1 MRKAVSL
8 CIVLWALVAVPLF
21 GSTLGEGAAKNL
33 VQRYGERLLAGDFSV
48 SELFGDL
55 YIKEYVDVEKRN
67 LALNL
72 IPGLARFDSSGKNY
86 LSEFFYEV
94 HYVKGAVPDIRRVAH
109 LTSFKRGSG
118 EIERVM
124 YYVSP
129 DFLKE
134 KIFKGQYLSP
144 VHPANYKY
152 YRYAL
157 DTLYAA
163 TDGSCKIKFEQRF
176 DNIKLID
183 KGWVLITD
191 SCAVRA
197 ASFEGWDEQSRFVV
211 TCTMGNEGLERF
223 VVKDINVLIDY
234 KFAYNRLKISASAT
248 YSYFALSN
256 ELQGFDKKRH
266 FDVTGSLNT
275 NWSNNYKG
283 PSTLYATLHRAT
295 PLTSAD
301 SLVYLEKEKAK
312 KRAAASVKRSKSE
325 PQGVGDKVTKWLWEL
340 GDGMTSSHSL
350 NWGESNVK
358 MYPLVNPSYLR
369 YSSDDGVTYKLAMNL
384 KSRVN
389 GKYPLYM
396 KPVLGYSFKR
406 KEFYWSVKGNYVYNL
421 RKQGVLS
428 LGVSREKSIY
438 RKVEVEKFKELD
450 FSQVVFRE
458 NALNYYRDTRVR
470 LNAQRELFNGF
481 DIHLGATFYYRSMR
495 GDAVG
500 EVVEGEVVP
509 RKYKNFAPMLQLV
522 WHPGMYHYYDGDNK
536 VNLGSHLPR
545 FSLNVEQGIRGFL
558 KSTGVYT
565 RAELDVQHKMA
576 LAGSS
581 FLFTRVGAGGYLYDK
596 DVAFISYAFLKDNI
610 LPLDKDDELKGVFQ
624 LLDAEWYNSAN
635 RYFRANAT
643 YVSPFLLLN
652 KIVPGARI
660 FKNEMLFFNALF
672 MSKLCPYT
680 EFGYGVETPY
690 VNVGG
695 FVAFDNFSFHKIGCK
710 ITVSLF
716 GD

>member
-1 MRKAVSL
+1 M
-8 CIVLWALVAVPLF
+8 F
-21 GSTLGEGAAKNL
+21 GSTFTEGAAKQL
-33 VQRYGERLLAGDFSV
+33 MQRYGSRLLAGDFSV
-48 SELFGDL
+48 EELFGDL
-55 YIKEYVDVEKRN
+55 YIKEYVDVEQQN
-67 LALNL
+67 IALNL
-72 IPGLARFDSSGKNY
+72 IPDLARFDSSKQKY

-94 HYVKGAVPDIRRVAH
+94 HCVKGAVPDVRRVAH

-118 EIERVM
+118 EIARVM

-134 KIFKGQYLSP
+134 KIFKAQYLSP
-144 VHPANYKY
+144 IHPTNYKY
-152 YRYAL
+152 YNYTV
-157 DTLYAA
+157 DSLYASG
-163 TDGSCKIKFEQRF
+163 DGSCKINFEQRF

-183 KGWVLITD
+183 KGWVILTD
-191 SCAVRA
+191 SSVVRA
-197 ASFEGWDEQSRFVV
+197 ASFEGWDEQSRFSV
-211 TCTMGNEGLERF
+211 TCAMGDEGLERF
-223 VVKDINVLIDY
+223 VVKNINVCIDY
-234 KFAYNRLKISASAT
+234 EFAYNKLNISADAT
-248 YSYFALSN
+248 YSYFVLSN
-256 ELQGFDKKRH
+256 ELQHFDKKGRY
-266 FDVTGSLNT
+266 DVTGSLNT
-275 NWSNNYKG
+275 NWSNNYTG
-283 PSTLYATLHRAT
+283 QRALYAALHRTT
-295 PLTSAD
+295 PLSATD
-301 SLVYLEKEKAK
+301 SLIYRTKGVIKNDTIALVRQEE
-312 KRAAASVKRSKSE
+312 SE
-325 PQGVGDKVTKWLWEL
+325 PRGVSDKVTMWLWEL
-340 GDGMTSSHSL
+340 GDGITSSHSL
-350 NWGESNVK
+350 NWGESNIK

-389 GKYPLYM
+389 DKYPLYM

-406 KEFYWSVKGNYVYNL
+406 KEFYWDVKGNYVYNL

-438 RKVEVEKFKELD
+438 RKVEVERLKYVD
-450 FSQVVFRE
+450 FSQIGFRE
-458 NALNYYRDTRVR
+458 EALNYYRDTRVR

-500 EVVEGEVVP
+500 EVVGGEVVP
-509 RKYKNFAPMLQLV
+509 RKYKNFAPSMQLV
-522 WHPGMYHYYDGDNK
+522 WHPGMYHYYDGDK
-536 VNLGSHLPR
+536 KINLGSRLPR

-565 RAELDVQHKMA
+565 RAELDVQHKMQ
-576 LAGSS
+576 LLGSAH
-581 FLFTRVGAGGYLYDK
+581 LFTRVGAGGYLYDK
-596 DVAFISYAFLKDNI
+596 DAAFISYAFLKDNI

-643 YVSPFLLLN
+643 YVSPFMVLHKVL
-652 KIVPGARI
+652 PGVRF

-672 MSKLCPYT
+672 MSSLCPYT

-695 FVAFDNFSFHKIGCK
+695 FVGFENFSFYKIGCK